1 MRISMY
7 IYCVINSTY
16 NYYRCTGHV
25 KGKNKL
31 QIFTLRELCEDS
43 KDLFDRISL
52 VSQWAVNDIL
62 VYKKCK
68 TI

>member
-1 MRISMY
+1 MHIL
-7 IYCVINSTY
+7 IKGAK

-31 QIFTLRELCEDS
+31 QIFTIRELHEDN
-43 KDLFDRISL
+43 KDSFDRISL

-62 VYKKCK
+62 IYEK
-68 TI
+68 I

>member
-1 MRISMY
+1 MDIL
-7 IYCVINSTY
+7 IVCTK

-31 QIFTLRELCEDS
+31 QIFTIRELHED
-43 KDLFDRISL
+43 KDSFDRISL

-62 VYKKCK
+62 IYKK
-68 TI
+68 I